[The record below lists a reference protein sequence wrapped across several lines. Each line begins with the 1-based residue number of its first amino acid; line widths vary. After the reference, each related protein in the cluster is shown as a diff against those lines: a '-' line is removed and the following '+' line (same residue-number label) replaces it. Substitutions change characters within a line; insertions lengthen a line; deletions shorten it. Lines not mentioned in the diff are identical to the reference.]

1 MDDVVMKL
9 VDGLQATDKSVVGN
23 KEKSARGWKCL
34 FVCGK
39 KILEERRRP
48 RLKSAKGEEGAR
60 AFAEAG
66 ATEEPT

>member
-1 MDDVVMKL
+1 MVVCKQPTE
-9 VDGLQATDKSVVGN
+9 GVVGR
-23 KEKSARGWKCL
+23 KSLHEGQKCL

-39 KILEERRRP
+39 KILGERRKP
-48 RLKSAKGEEGAR
+48 RLKSAKGKEGAR